1 MAEVVEGELLTAE
14 GAGGEDS
21 SAEDSADLQEA
32 SMEDFAVEGH
42 RSEDSVALRAVISV
56 TPISATIDPAAEATS
71 TEIPP
76 RGTKSIDDKN
86 KISGRKL
93 TLM

>member
-1 MAEVVEGELLTAE
+1 MAEVVEGEVLTA
-14 GAGGEDS
+14 GGVGEEDF

-32 SMEDFAVEGH
+32 SMEDSAVEEL
-42 RSEDSVALRAVISV
+42 RNEDFVALRAVISV